1 MTFSL
6 LTSLFLELGPVIGDF
21 VVLTLGLTTSLE
33 GCDSGC
39 TGRQRPFLGASRQ
52 RVWQPVLATHQEPGW
67 LHSSPGGLGLQLEW
81 HFTEGGHRRKGNT
94 LS

>member
-1 MTFSL
+1 MA
-6 LTSLFLELGPVIGDF
+6 VQGDSIYSWA
-21 VVLTLGLTTSLE
+21 L
-33 GCDSGC
+33 
-39 TGRQRPFLGASRQ
+39 LGASRQ